1 VAGRA
6 CLTIFQGFA
15 DACLS
20 ELGSGRMWPASRR
33 RPEDS
38 YDIYGDMESAIERLI
53 DAGKTP
59 EEAEELVAQAVT
71 EVTDSAA
78 VRVSKTLLDTAPK
91 MLRRHGRL
99 ARRLERVIRRD
110 WGHALDLYYS
120 VFVASEEAGDNFI
133 RSLVP
138 STSDQESVHRA
149 LIGLHSRACRTALE
163 IHHLLTGGFPMGAL
177 ARCRTLHELAVYA
190 IVLADEEI
198 REEHPDLAE
207 RYMAHQHILALHDA
221 RAYQANV
228 EVLGHEPLTTE
239 DVEALGAQRNALV
252 QRFGTPFKE
261 PLGWAAALLDSRR
274 PQFKELEERAALSH
288 LRSYYNWASHEVH
301 ADAKGL
307 DHAVVTR
314 GGITYYYTGRTNAGL
329 AEPAHLALI
338 SLHQV
343 TVSLLF
349 SIDEP
354 PMTDIYAMKAV
365 QRLIDHAGDALA
377 AAEETVEAA
386 EERYQ
391 ATLARRQDRD
401 A

>member
-1 VAGRA
+1 
-6 CLTIFQGFA
+6 
-15 DACLS
+15 
-20 ELGSGRMWPASRR
+20 MWPTRR
-33 RPEDS
+33 RRRREESD
-38 YDIYGDMESAIERLI
+38 DNVYGYIESAFERLV

-59 EEAEELVAQAVT
+59 EEAEELVAQAVM
-71 EVTDSAA
+71 EATDSAA
-78 VRVSKTLLDTAPK
+78 AHVFGILLKTAPK
-91 MLRRHGRL
+91 MLREHARL
-99 ARRLERVIRRD
+99 ARRLERGIRRY

-138 STSDQESVHRA
+138 STSDQEFVHRA

-190 IVLADEEI
+190 IILADEEI
-198 REEHPDLAE
+198 HQEHPDLAE
-207 RYMAHQHILALHDA
+207 RYMAHQMILALRDA
-221 RAYQANV
+221 RVYQANSG
-228 EVLGHEPLTTE
+228 VLGHEPLTSADIDE
-239 DVEALGAQRNALV
+239 LRVQRDALV
-252 QRFGTPFKE
+252 ERFDTPFKE
-261 PLGWAAALLDSRR
+261 PLGWAAVLLDSRR

-314 GGITYYYTGRTNAGL
+314 GGVTYYYTGRTNAGL
-329 AEPAHLALI
+329 AEPAHMALI

-354 PMTDIYAMKAV
+354 PLTDVYAMKAL

-377 AAEETVEAA
+377 AAEDAVEAA

-391 ATLARRQDRD
+391 AKQARRKRQRTSRIPHV
-401 A
+401 ARKNSG